1 MGEALSPMI
10 EAASSVNLFRGFL
23 SARSAS
29 MVNLLHFANNT
40 LIFCGAEVKQIV
52 NVKTILICF
61 EAVSGLKV
69 NLFKSEILRV
79 QLSDFQLEE
88 FADVMGCK
96 AGSFLTSNLGL
107 LLCLG
112 SAFKGL
118 WTPVIDRVEKKL
130 TLWKATYFSL
140 GCRIM
145 LIQSVLSNFPIDFV
159 SVCRCPS
166 SVAFYNEKLKRDFF
180 FFVARERKKQEI
192 SSVKLEQAH

>member
-1 MGEALSPMI
+1 
-10 EAASSVNLFRGFL
+10 
-23 SARSAS
+23 
-29 MVNLLHFANNT
+29 MVNLLHFANNA

-69 NLFKSEILRV
+69 NLFKSEIPRV

-112 SAFKGL
+112 SAFKG
-118 WTPVIDRVEKKL
+118 REKNKKFHLLNWNKL
-130 TLWKATYFSL
+130 IRPKREGGVGSRPLRKMNEALL
-140 GCRIM
+140 G
-145 LIQSVLSNFPIDFV
+145 
-159 SVCRCPS
+159 
-166 SVAFYNEKLKRDFF
+166 K
-180 FFVARERKKQEI
+180 
-192 SSVKLEQAH
+192 